1 MFYWLSWYCDSGIW
15 RQLSWHPYSL
25 YMVLPEFLGN
35 SWLAQQ
41 AQEVLLSMEQ
51 RLSITLLV
59 IYCSLAFFFV
69 HVDSYSCRT
78 LFSGRYTVK
87 HRLKKPNTV

>member
-59 IYCSLAFFFV
+59 IYCLSCGPGGQAF
-69 HVDSYSCRT
+69 SC
-78 LFSGRYTVK
+78 L
-87 HRLKKPNTV
+87 LLCAC